1 MKIGISSHA
10 ARRGCFVV
18 FRGSTI
24 VVARVRKSGFTL
36 VELLVVI
43 AIIAVL
49 IGLLLPAAQ
58 SARESARR
66 VACSNNVKQLSMA
79 VLNYAATNASGGG
92 DNKLPFAG
100 YHDDGKGRNLV
111 TQSNGANLN
120 GLAWHSSVSW
130 IVQVLP
136 FFEESPL
143 YDAWVAA
150 TNNFVGTN
158 PASWRDFQTVT
169 ASMNNL
175 HNDVRLNMLYCPS
188 YTGTLMIDGTPVA
201 GMGGSN
207 TAVSG
212 TPPDKTSRTGLSC
225 YRANFGRGTGG
236 EMLGTDGEGAFRWKN
251 RHGFADI
258 RDGIS
263 NSVLLIENAFGVAW
277 AAGFPNLTTAR
288 DNNDIVGI
296 NKPALKFRG
305 DIPNIGITSEH
316 PGGAIVSL
324 VDGSTHFLNYTSL
337 SDTVWINLMHVKD
350 GTGVSLP

>member
-1 MKIGISSHA
+1 M
-10 ARRGCFVV
+10 V

-120 GLAWHSSVSW
+120 GLLWHSSVSW

-150 TNNFVGTN
+150 TNNFVGTD
-158 PASWRDFQTVT
+158 PVSWRDFQNVT

-201 GMGGSN
+201 GTGDG

-258 RDGIS
+258 RDGTS
-263 NSVLLIENAFGVAW
+263 NSILLIENASGVAW
-277 AAGFPNLTTAR
+277 AAGFPNITTAR
-288 DNNDIVGI
+288 DNNNIVGI
-296 NKPALKFRG
+296 NKPALRFRG
-305 DIPNIGITSEH
+305 LSNIGITSEH

-324 VDGSTHFLNYTSL
+324 VDGSTHFLDYTSL

>member
-1 MKIGISSHA
+1 
-10 ARRGCFVV
+10 
-18 FRGSTI
+18 
-24 VVARVRKSGFTL
+24 
-36 VELLVVI
+36 
-43 AIIAVL
+43 
-49 IGLLLPAAQ
+49 
-58 SARESARR
+58 
-66 VACSNNVKQLSMA
+66 
-79 VLNYAATNASGGG
+79 
-92 DNKLPFAG
+92 
-100 YHDDGKGRNLV
+100 
-111 TQSNGANLN
+111 
-120 GLAWHSSVSW
+120 
-130 IVQVLP
+130 
-136 FFEESPL
+136 
-143 YDAWVAA
+143 
-150 TNNFVGTN
+150 
-158 PASWRDFQTVT
+158 
-169 ASMNNL
+169 MNNL

-201 GMGGSN
+201 GTGGYLGGSN
-207 TAVSG
+207 TKVSG

-236 EMLGTDGEGAFRWKN
+236 EMIGTDGEGAFSFKK
-251 RHGFADI
+251 RHGFADM
-258 RDGIS
+258 RDGTS

-288 DNNDIVGI
+288 DNNNIVGI

>member
-1 MKIGISSHA
+1 L
-10 ARRGCFVV
+10 V
-18 FRGSTI
+18 FGGSII

-43 AIIAVL
+43 AIISLL
-49 IGLLLPAAQ
+49 IGLLLPAVQ

-66 VACSNNVKQLSMA
+66 IACKNNVKQLALA
-79 VLNYAATNASGGG
+79 VLSYAASNASGG

-100 YHDDGKGRNLV
+100 YHDDGKGGNLV

-120 GLAWHSSVSW
+120 GMAWHSSVSW

-136 FFEESPL
+136 FFEQTPL

-175 HNDVRLNMLYCPS
+175 HNDVRLNTLYCPS
-188 YTGTLMIDGTPVA
+188 YTGTLMIAGTPVA
-201 GMGGSN
+201 GAGGYLGGSN

-225 YRANFGRGTGG
+225 YRANFGR
-236 EMLGTDGEGAFRWKN
+236 
-251 RHGFADI
+251 
-258 RDGIS
+258 
-263 NSVLLIENAFGVAW
+263 
-277 AAGFPNLTTAR
+277 
-288 DNNDIVGI
+288 
-296 NKPALKFRG
+296 
-305 DIPNIGITSEH
+305 
-316 PGGAIVSL
+316 
-324 VDGSTHFLNYTSL
+324 
-337 SDTVWINLMHVKD
+337 
-350 GTGVSLP
+350 